1 MKRILH
7 LSLIVLLTVVFLVL
21 FFRNSDARGVWS
33 LVRSTS
39 VGWLLCGFAAN
50 FLALVC
56 RAERWR
62 TILDPDNRPAFY
74 PTFFATA
81 LGYMTSTILPIRAG
95 DVVRPALL
103 ARRTDIR
110 FSAALGTVLT
120 ERVLDLMSILIL
132 FLIFV
137 GTSGRHFAT
146 DPRTASHFVYIK
158 TAAIVAV
165 GGVLLL
171 GGFGVALFFSREPVR
186 RFHGR
191 LARFIPHRFQASWMN
206 FFDSFVSSLDI
217 ASHPS
222 ALARVVLLTAA
233 IWLFLCSQF
242 FFVLVA
248 FGRPLPFTSSIFLTG
263 MSILGLAIPTPG
275 GVGGFH
281 KACQIVLTNFYGFS
295 IDASVAV
302 ALLSHLVGVL
312 PVIITG
318 AILFLREGLTW
329 KQLSRISE
337 NRQE

>member
-7 LSLIVLLTVVFLVL
+7 LSLILTLTVVFLVL
-21 FFRNSDARGVWS
+21 FFRNSDPGGVWT

-62 TILDPDNRPAFY
+62 TILDPDNSPPFY

-81 LGYMTSTILPIRAG
+81 LGFMTSTILPIRAG

-103 ARRTDIR
+103 SRRTNIR

-120 ERVLDLMSILIL
+120 ERVLDLMSILVL

-146 DPRTASHFVYIK
+146 DPRTSTHFVYIK
-158 TAAIVAV
+158 TAAIVA
-165 GGVLLL
+165 GCGVLLL
-171 GGFGVALFFSREPVR
+171 GGFVVGLFFSRELVR
-186 RFHGR
+186 KAHGW
-191 LARFIPHRFQASWMN
+191 LARFLPARFRDSWMN
-206 FFDSFVSSLDI
+206 FFDSFVASLDI
-217 ASHPS
+217 ASHPT
-222 ALARVVLLTAA
+222 ALTRVILFTAA
-233 IWLFLCSQF
+233 IWMFLCSQF
-242 FFVLVA
+242 FFVVLA
-248 FGRPLPFTSSIFLTG
+248 LGHPLPFTASFFVTG
-263 MSILGLAIPTPG
+263 MTIIGLMIPTPG

-281 KACQIVLTNFYGFS
+281 KACQIALTSFYGFS

-302 ALLSHLVGVL
+302 ALLFHLVGVL

-318 AILFLREGLTW
+318 VILFLREGLTW

>member
-7 LSLIVLLTVVFLVL
+7 LSIIVVLTVVFLFL
-21 FFRNSDARGVWS
+21 FFRNSDAGRVWS
-33 LVRSTS
+33 LVRSAH

-62 TILDPDNRPAFY
+62 TILDPDHRPAFY

-81 LGYMTSTILPIRAG
+81 LGFMTSTILPIRAG

-103 ARRTDIR
+103 ARRTNIR

-120 ERVLDLMSILIL
+120 ERVLDLMSILTL

-146 DPRTASHFVYIK
+146 DPSTSRHFVYIK
-158 TAAIVAV
+158 TAAIAA
-165 GGVLLL
+165 GAGVILL
-171 GGFGVALFFSREPVR
+171 GGFVVALFFSREFVR
-186 RFHGR
+186 RVHGR
-191 LARFIPHRFQASWMN
+191 LARLLPVRFHDSWMN
-206 FFDSFVSSLDI
+206 FFDSFVASLDI
-217 ASHPS
+217 ASHPT
-222 ALARVVLLTAA
+222 ALVRVVLTTAA
-233 IWLFLCSQF
+233 IWIFLCSQF
-242 FFVLVA
+242 FFVVQAL
-248 FGRPLPFTSSIFLTG
+248 GHPLPFTSSFFVTG
-263 MSILGLAIPTPG
+263 MTIVGLMIPTPG

-281 KACQIVLTNFYGFS
+281 KACQIALTNFYGFS
-295 IDASVAV
+295 IDSSVAV
-302 ALLSHLVGVL
+302 ALLFHLVGVL
-312 PVIITG
+312 PVIVTG
-318 AILFLREGLTW
+318 TILFLREGLSW